1 VKYYNT
7 LIASIFFSA
16 NLQVLMNEKGYFDP
30 DIHGNP
36 LLHLWS
42 LGVEEQFYIFWPFLL
57 SFVVKSY
64 KSKIFKIIVSY
75 TAISFVL
82 SIVAVYQSPKFA
94 FYFPFCRFWQMSIGG
109 ILAYLNFKISDMR
122 INNGISF
129 VGLIALLITVW
140 TMDD

>member
-1 VKYYNT
+1 
-7 LIASIFFSA
+7 
-16 NLQVLMNEKGYFDP
+16 MNEKGYFDP

-36 LLHLWS
+36 L
-42 LGVEEQFYIFWPFLL
+42 FYIFWPFLL
-57 SFVVKSY
+57 SFFLKSY

-82 SIVAVYQSPKFA
+82 SIIAVYQSPKFA

-122 INNGISF
+122 INNVISLL
-129 VGLIALLITVW
+129 GLIALLITVW